1 MEKKQNQT
9 KKRVTELYRFMRDAK
24 MTKLNDEE
32 KISLIRLLRKMKPV
46 AVEVMDATNEAKER
60 AMKEY
65 PDDATKV
72 AELTQ
77 KAMEDLWY
85 DEADID
91 IRVLSHDVIDKLAIS
106 NEWTFSIIDEIE
118 CEFCA
123 G

>member
-1 MEKKQNQT
+1 MEKKQKQT
-9 KKRVTELYRFMRDAK
+9 KKRVTELYQFMRTAK

-32 KISLIRLLRKMKPV
+32 KIFLIRLLRKMKPV
-46 AVEVMDATNEAKER
+46 AVEVMDAINVATDK
-60 AMKEY
+60 AMREY
-65 PDDATKV
+65 PDDATKA

-77 KAMEDLWY
+77 KAMEDMWN

-91 IRVLSHDVIDKLAIS
+91 IRVLSHNVIDKLAIS
-106 NEWTFSIIDEIE
+106 NEWTFSTIDEIE